1 MAYCGHRSN
10 QHFLLGK
17 RPVRTYKLPQKK
29 EASVFATP
37 VGSGGAFKLVL
48 MIVTQVAK
56 HHRVEHPGQL
66 LAFEGLAL

>member
-1 MAYCGHRSN
+1 MI
-10 QHFLLGK
+10 LP
-17 RPVRTYKLPQKK
+17 RPNVQY
-29 EASVFATP
+29 A

-56 HHRVEHPGQL
+56 HHRVELPGQL